1 MPAAIECQ
9 RVSLERS
16 RHAGRTFN
24 VLDNI
29 SAVFGVGSVNLISG
43 PTGAG
48 KTSLLHILAGLLR
61 PTSGQV
67 VVRGQPVSR
76 WVEMHRSRWRRD
88 VGIAF
93 QHHNLFMDL
102 TTLENALIPLVPC
115 SGNISELRQ
124 KGRQALSDLNM
135 AGMAGEKIF
144 ALSGGERQRVNL
156 ARAIVNNPQYIF
168 VDEPTAHQDDEN
180 AAGIVKL
187 LTRAKRRDVTVVI
200 AAHDPR
206 VEASEGIDAY
216 YRLIGGK
223 LESVK

>member
-9 RVSLERS
+9 RVSLERR
-16 RHAGRTFN
+16 RHDKQPFN
-24 VLDNI
+24 VLNNI

-43 PTGAG
+43 STGAG

-76 WVEMHRSRWRRD
+76 WIEMHRSRWRRS

-102 TTLENALIPLVPC
+102 TALENVLIPLVPC
-115 SGNISELRQ
+115 SGNIRELRHR
-124 KGRQALSDLNM
+124 GRQALSDLNM
-135 AGMAGEKIF
+135 AGMAGENIF

-156 ARAIVNNPQYIF
+156 ARAMVNNPQYIF

-180 AAGIVKL
+180 AAGIVNL
-187 LTRAKRRDVTVVI
+187 LARASRRAVTVLI

-206 VEASEGIDAY
+206 VEASDGIDAH
-216 YRLIGGK
+216 YRLAEGK
-223 LESVK
+223 LESV